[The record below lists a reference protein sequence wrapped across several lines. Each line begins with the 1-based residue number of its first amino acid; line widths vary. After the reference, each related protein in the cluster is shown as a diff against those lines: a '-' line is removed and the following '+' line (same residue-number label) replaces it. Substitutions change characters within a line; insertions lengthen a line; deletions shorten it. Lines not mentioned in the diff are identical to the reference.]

1 MKTPPPAA
9 SRGAGLRL
17 LGALPLLAGLA
28 LLILTVALGN
38 WQLRRAA
45 EKTALQTRIEALAT
59 RPPVTPRAD
68 AADVAEWLRVRLEGR
83 WLGEATILLD
93 NRTHQGRA
101 GYHVLTPLELA
112 DGSGVVLVNR
122 GWIAAGA
129 DRARLPEATPPAGMQ
144 LIEGRVR
151 RTEAAPFTL
160 AAEAA
165 RGRLWQYLDL
175 AAYRQS
181 SGLALATWI
190 VQQSSSAADGL
201 VRDWPRP
208 DAGIDRHRGY
218 AFQWYALAGL
228 AGFLSAWHVRRRLSR
243 RDHEQRKPRLA

>member
-1 MKTPPPAA
+1 MTPPRAA
-9 SRGAGLRL
+9 SRRAGGRL
-17 LGALPLLAGLA
+17 LAALPLLAGLA
-28 LLILTVALGN
+28 LLALTVSLGN
-38 WQLRRAA
+38 WQLRRAE
-45 EKTALQTRIEALAT
+45 EKRALQARIDALAT
-59 RPPVTPRAD
+59 RPPVALRAD
-68 AADVAEWLRVRLEGR
+68 AVDVPEWLPLRLEGR
-83 WLGEATILLD
+83 WRGEATILLD
-93 NRTHQGRA
+93 NRTHGGRA

-122 GWIAAGA
+122 GWVAAGP
-129 DRARLPEATPPAGMQ
+129 DRARLPAATPPAGVQ
-144 LIEGRVR
+144 VLEGRVR
-151 RTEAAPFTL
+151 RPEAAPFTL

-181 SGLALATWI
+181 SGLALAPWV

-228 AGFLSAWHVRRRLSR
+228 AGFLCAWHVRRRHSR
-243 RDHEQRKPRLA
+243 RNHEQCKPRLA